1 MPHAV
6 HCIYYVCRVMNGPV
20 ASTLVLL
27 GELDKCAPGTKVRF
41 LGW

>member
-1 MPHAV
+1 
-6 HCIYYVCRVMNGPV
+6 MNGPV

-27 GELDKCAPGTKVRF
+27 ADLHTCAPGTKVRF

>member
-1 MPHAV
+1 
-6 HCIYYVCRVMNGPV
+6 MNGPV

-27 GELDKCAPGTKVRF
+27 ADLDACAPGTKVRF